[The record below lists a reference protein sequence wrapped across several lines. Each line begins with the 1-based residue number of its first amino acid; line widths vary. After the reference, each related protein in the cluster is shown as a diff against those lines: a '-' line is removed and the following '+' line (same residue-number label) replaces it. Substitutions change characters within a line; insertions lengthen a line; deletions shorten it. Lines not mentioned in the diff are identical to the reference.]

1 MGFLG
6 YKTITITLLCSLLG
20 LALFYPYPRS
30 RIATIQSRSSHI
42 TAQSVEMPLPL
53 QMDLKFSSNTLS
65 LEQQG
70 WKMVSNLV
78 AVPVT
83 AEEKTNPNALYRIHH
98 HDFFNS
104 ENSFQ
109 DQRGRLI
116 VFNPDRDR
124 FGVISGTLVIS
135 LNNQLE
141 MNRFISDHSLRVDEY
156 AESIHT
162 IFVRTSTPSELSTL
176 HASLTKD
183 KRVKT
188 LEVEVIEN
196 RMVKQ

>member
-6 YKTITITLLCSLLG
+6 YKTITFTLLCSLLG
-20 LALFYPYPRS
+20 LALFFSNPRS
-30 RIATIQSRSSHI
+30 KDATLPSTHKNTITTLQPSHTTNLPTSS
-42 TAQSVEMPLPL
+42 PLLIPSPENPQL
-53 QMDLKFSSNTLS
+53 LNVDLKFSSNTLS

-78 AVPVT
+78 AVPIAT
-83 AEEKTNPNALYRIHH
+83 DEKNNPNTLYRIHH

-124 FGVISGTLVIS
+124 FGIVSGTLVIT
-135 LNNQLE
+135 LNKQKEMNQL
-141 MNRFISDHSLRVDEY
+141 ISDYSLRVDEY
-156 AESIHT
+156 AENINT
-162 IFVRTSTPSELSTL
+162 IFVRTSTPS
-176 HASLTKD
+176 
-183 KRVKT
+183 
-188 LEVEVIEN
+188 
-196 RMVKQ
+196 